1 MKVWRLVIISL
12 ILGIFAPGLASAQG
26 FKWWQEEGLK
36 TELGLAPDQVARLE
50 AVFQELLPRMTAEK
64 DELDRLE
71 KQLSEVIRYANV
83 GEAEVMRQVEVV
95 EAARSALGK
104 TRTLMIYRL
113 YRRLTPEQRLKMK
126 ALHTKWEEERRK
138 GGRRHE

>member
-1 MKVWRLVIISL
+1 MRFRRFVLITL
-12 ILGIFAPGLASAQG
+12 ILGALSPFEASAQG
-26 FKWWQEEGLK
+26 FKWWQDDRLK
-36 TELGLAPDQVARLE
+36 SELALTPDQVGKLE
-50 AVFQELLPRMTAEK
+50 GVFQDLLPRMTTEK

-71 KQLSEVIRYANV
+71 RQLSEVIRYSNV

-113 YRRLTPEQRLKMK
+113 YRGLTPDQRLKMK
-126 ALHTKWEEERRK
+126 ALHQKWEEERRK
-138 GGRRHE
+138 IPKRH